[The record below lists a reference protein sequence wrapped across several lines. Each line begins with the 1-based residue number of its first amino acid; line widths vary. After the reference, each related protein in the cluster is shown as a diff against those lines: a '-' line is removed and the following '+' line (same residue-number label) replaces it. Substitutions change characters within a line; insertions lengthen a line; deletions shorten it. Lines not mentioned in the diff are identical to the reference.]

1 MKKLLAIFA
10 FVLLGMTYAQAQQVS
25 DVPESLTETMI
36 KKLELNEEQLA
47 SVNKIL
53 SVMQPAMQ
61 SLKNSDLNNSDN
73 MRKLMNYAD
82 REKLNM
88 KNILT
93 DVQFTKYL
101 KFTGRI

>member
-10 FVLLGMTYAQAQQVS
+10 FALLGMTYAQAQEIPS
-25 DVPESLTETMI
+25 VPADLSQAI
-36 KKLELNEEQLA
+36 ISELGLSAEQTA

-53 SVMQPAMQ
+53 TLTQPAMETIK
-61 SLKNSDLNNSDN
+61 SSNLSAEDKSKKLKA
-73 MRKLMNYAD
+73 YAD

-93 DVQFTKYL
+93 DTQFVNYL
-101 KFTGRI
+101 ELTGRI